1 MLKKSKVFLLLFIL
15 SIILSFIIVVKPII
29 SGNIPF
35 WYDPGRDL
43 LLAWDNLK
51 KPTLIGPTTGIQG
64 VFYGPF
70 WIWLLS
76 IALLISKD
84 PRIVDLIVL
93 TIPYFTILTLIL
105 WALSKNVFNK
115 KISYSLWLLFILS
128 CSNYAN
134 QIWSPNLAPLVF
146 LIICFLIVSTDLIN
160 TKVKY
165 QNLIFLGML
174 TSFLLS
180 FLFSLTMVVPMSVA
194 IYFLINFFICLV
206 IQKNNLW
213 QSIKKWTL
221 VVVSFCLGM
230 IICLLPSIFFEIK
243 HGFNQTKALLNN
255 LAQGYINK
263 TTIVAGGLNQKES
276 VNEFISRLAALTH
289 LPNNF
294 FILVMSVIVLYLFW
308 QLIKRKIIFKN
319 SELRILLFIFT
330 TTLSFFLI
338 FFTSKNPVFDYR
350 FTGVEILS
358 LFLIGL
364 IAKKI
369 KIAETLLFFGA
380 VLYLVINLYFLINS
394 FNKINTSSDYASR
407 VYIVNLIYQDTGKTP
422 FLYYAKN
429 AAIYTFD
436 YDYLFRWM
444 SKKYG
449 FLPENN
455 LDKAKSVYLIIP
467 KELLSDQKGFME
479 NRTPST
485 NFLTLK
491 EWQMSD
497 GSLIIKRKVK
507 E

>member
-43 LLAWDNLK
+43 LLAWDNLR

-84 PRIVDLIVL
+84 PRIVDFIVL

-105 WALSKNVFNK
+105 WGLSKNIFNK
-115 KISYSLWLLFILS
+115 KISYSLWLLLILS

-180 FLFSLTMVVPMSVA
+180 FLFSLTMVVPVSVA
-194 IYFLINFFICLV
+194 IYFLINFLICLV
-206 IQKNNLW
+206 IQKNNIW
-213 QSIKKWTL
+213 QLIKKWTL
-221 VVVSFCLGM
+221 INISYFSGVV
-230 IICLLPSIFFEIK
+230 ICLLPTILFEVK

-255 LAQGYINK
+255 LTQGYINK
-263 TTIVAGGLNQKES
+263 TTMVAGGLNQKES
-276 VNEFISRLAALTH
+276 VNEFISRLAVLTH
-289 LPNNF
+289 LSNNI
-294 FILVMSVIVLYLFW
+294 FILVVSVIVLYLIW
-308 QLIKRKIIFKN
+308 QLVKKKIIFKDL
-319 SELRILLFIFT
+319 ELRILLFIFT
-330 TTLSFFLI
+330 TSLSFFLI
-338 FFTSKNPVFDYR
+338 FFTSKNPVFGYR

-364 IAKKI
+364 TAKKI
-369 KIAETLLFFGA
+369 KIAEKLLFFGA
-380 VLYLVINLYFLINS
+380 ILYLFINLYSFINS
-394 FNKINTSSDYASR
+394 FNKINTSSDLASR
-407 VYIVNLIYQDTGKTP
+407 VYIVNLIYKDAGKNP
-422 FLYYAKN
+422 FAYYAKN

-436 YDYLFRWM
+436 YDYLFRWI

-455 LDKAKSVYLIIP
+455 LEKAKSVYLIIP
-467 KELLSDQKGFME
+467 KELLSDKKGFTE
-479 NRTPST
+479 NRTPNEKFITIKEWPTPDGSIIVKRR
-485 NFLTLK
+485 LK
-491 EWQMSD
+491 E
-497 GSLIIKRKVK
+497 
-507 E
+507 